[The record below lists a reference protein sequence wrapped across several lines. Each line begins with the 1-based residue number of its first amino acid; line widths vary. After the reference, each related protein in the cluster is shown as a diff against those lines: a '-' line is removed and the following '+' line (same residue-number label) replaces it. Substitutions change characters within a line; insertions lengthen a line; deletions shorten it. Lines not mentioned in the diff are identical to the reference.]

1 MTGLQKEK
9 VVKILVI
16 VWYLVGVAGFV
27 IQPLRPLFQGL
38 TPFGMVM
45 AAALLLYFHEPKNL
59 KSWIVFSGIAIIG
72 FSAELI
78 GVNTHR
84 LFGTYTYG
92 SALGFKIWN
101 TPLTIGLNWLVL
113 IYCMAALTGKIRNNW
128 YFPLIGATAMVAF
141 DWLMEPVAI
150 ATGMWNWNGQDIPL
164 KNYTDW
170 FLISGFLFLMIRILK
185 IEINNRIAGV
195 LLTGQ
200 FIFFLALNLLIG
212 TPLWDF

>member
-1 MTGLQKEK
+1 MNKATSIQ
-9 VVKILVI
+9 LVRIII
-16 VWYLVGVAGFV
+16 VIWYLVGVAGFL
-27 IQPLRPLFQGL
+27 IQPLRPLFQWL

-45 AAALLLYFHEPKNL
+45 AAVLLFYFHEPKNL

-78 GVNTHR
+78 GVNTQR
-84 LFGTYTYG
+84 LFGNYIYG
-92 SALGFKIWN
+92 DALGFKLWN

-113 IYCMAALTGKIRNNW
+113 IYCISALTGKIRDNW
-128 YFPLIGATAMVAF
+128 YFPLVGAAAMVAF

-150 ATGMWNWNGQDIPL
+150 ATGMWNWGGQEIPL

-185 IEINNRIAGV
+185 IEITNQIAGILFAMQLV
-195 LLTGQ
+195 
-200 FIFFLALNLLIG
+200 FFLALNLLIRN
-212 TPLWDF
+212 PLWDF